1 MTTVPTTKAYV
12 ANTVLVV
19 GALLALPLW
28 REFREPG
35 QPLWD
40 IFLAITLLGIVAGVF
55 FGIRYLQKNA
65 VEVGEARF
73 RTTDVDEV

>member
-1 MTTVPTTKAYV
+1 MTTVPKTKSYV
-12 ANTVLVV
+12 ANVVLVV
-19 GALLALPLW
+19 GFLLALPLW

-40 IFLAITLLGIVAGVF
+40 VFLGIILVGVLAGVF
-55 FGIRYLQKNA
+55 FGLRYLQRNA

-73 RTTDVDEV
+73 KTADNEGE